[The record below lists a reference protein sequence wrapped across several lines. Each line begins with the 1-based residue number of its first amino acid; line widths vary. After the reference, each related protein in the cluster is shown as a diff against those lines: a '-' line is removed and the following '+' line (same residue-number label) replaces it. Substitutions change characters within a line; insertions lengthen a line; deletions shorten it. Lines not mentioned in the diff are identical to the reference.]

1 MNMQN
6 NTYLDRRQKLKT
18 YFDRTAAHAWEQLT
32 SDAPVSRIRQ
42 TVRAGR
48 AEMFELLLDWLPN
61 DLTGKQVLDAGC
73 GTGAFSIACA
83 RRGATVVGI
92 DLSPSLV
99 NLARERTPVEIAE
112 RIEFRSGDMLG
123 AEQGRFDYVIA
134 IDSLIHYQSA
144 DIARAIGQ
152 LQTNTVGNHAKLLFT
167 FAPRSPALMLMK
179 AAGKLFPKNDRSP
192 AIEPVGELKLR
203 NLISSKLPQGTHVLN
218 SKRVNTP
225 FYKSQ
230 AMELTCP

>member
-1 MNMQN
+1 MNQD
-6 NTYLDRRQKLKT
+6 TYLDRRQQLKT

-48 AEMFELLLDWLPN
+48 AEMFNLLLSWLP
-61 DLTGKQVLDAGC
+61 DDMHGKQVLDAGC
-73 GTGAFSIACA
+73 GTGAFAIACA

-99 NLARERTPVEIAE
+99 NLALERTPIEL
-112 RIEFRSGDMLG
+112 RNQLEFRAGDMLG

-134 IDSLIHYQSA
+134 VDSLIHYQPH
-144 DIARAIGQ
+144 DIIRSVAQ
-152 LQTNTVGNHAKLLFT
+152 LQRNTNGNGAQVLFT

-179 AAGKLFPKNDRSP
+179 AAGKLFPRGDRSP
-192 AIEPVGELKLR
+192 AIEPVKERLLR
-203 NLISSKLPQGTHVLN
+203 DLISTELPPGSELLMTQ
-218 SKRVNTP
+218 RVNTM

-230 AMELTCP
+230 AMALRCP